1 MAKNKV
7 SKKEFRFSQISQI
20 LYLLEIDRKYHRFLQ
35 LIHDLQWVKS
45 GTKLVFL
52 IKNK

>member
-1 MAKNKV
+1 MIRWPKV
-7 SKKEFRFSQISQI
+7 RCLKKEFYFSQLFQI

-45 GTKLVFL
+45 G
-52 IKNK
+52 KN